1 MESQLENPRDPASV
15 RESLKVIG
23 TDRGRIGE
31 RITAETWW
39 GAPAQGLGVA
49 LIIVAP
55 AAGLL
60 WAWLPFV
67 FSMGIFVGVE
77 MLFRK
82 RSGLGITRPAGP
94 RGLWL
99 LVALFLIITFSL
111 VISMGLALFGLT
123 GWVVAIA
130 VAAGVASALIVVAY
144 DRAYAAEVR
153 RAG

>member
-1 MESQLENPRDPASV
+1 MESKSENQRNPASV
-15 RESLKVIG
+15 RESLKAIS

-39 GAPAQGLGVA
+39 GAPAQGLGAA

-55 AAGLL
+55 AAGLA

-67 FSMGIFVGVE
+67 LSVGIFIGVE
-77 MLFRK
+77 VLFRK
-82 RSGLGITRPAGP
+82 RSGLRITRPAGP

-99 LVALFLIITFSL
+99 VVALFLSTFFALMISL
-111 VISMGLALFGLT
+111 VLALLGLI
-123 GWVVAIA
+123 GWVVA
-130 VAAGVASALIVVAY
+130 VAAAAGIATALIVVEY

-153 RAG
+153 HAG

>member
-1 MESQLENPRDPASV
+1 MENHLEDRRDPASV
-15 RESLKVIG
+15 RGALETIS

-31 RITAETWW
+31 RVTAETWW

-49 LIIVAP
+49 LMVVAP
-55 AAGLL
+55 AAGLA

-67 FSMGIFVGVE
+67 FSVGIFVGVE
-77 MLFRK
+77 VLFRK

-99 LVALFLIITFSL
+99 LVALFLIIFCSFM
-111 VISMGLALFGLT
+111 ISMGLALFGLT

-130 VAAGVASALIVVAY
+130 VAAGVATALVVVAY

>member
-1 MESQLENPRDPASV
+1 MESDLENQRDPATVLETVS
-15 RESLKVIG
+15 

-31 RITAETWW
+31 RIMAETWW
-39 GAPAQGLGVA
+39 AAPAQGFGMA
-49 LIIVAP
+49 LMIVAP
-55 AAGLL
+55 AAGPM

-67 FSMGIFVGVE
+67 LSLGVLVGVE
-77 MLFRK
+77 VLFRK

-99 LVALFLIITFSL
+99 LVALFLICFFSF
-111 VISMGLALFGLT
+111 VINLGLALFGLT
-123 GWVVAIA
+123 GWAVAVA
-130 VAAGVASALIVVAY
+130 VAAGVVTALIVVGY

>member
-1 MESQLENPRDPASV
+1 MESQLENPRDAASV
-15 RESLKVIG
+15 RESLKAIS

-39 GAPAQGLGVA
+39 GAPAQGLGAA

-55 AAGLL
+55 AAGLA

-67 FSMGIFVGVE
+67 LSMGIFIGVE
-77 MLFRK
+77 VLFRK

-99 LVALFLIITFSL
+99 LVALFLIIFFSL
-111 VISMGLALFGLT
+111 MISLVLALLGLI
-123 GWVVAIA
+123 GWMVAVA
-130 VAAGVASALIVVAY
+130 VAAGVATALIVVDY

-153 RAG
+153 HAG